1 MSFGR
6 CQIVISMSELYL
18 VLRSRLESV
27 AEWVT
32 IGDELSLAQKARG
45 FSDERVAREFPVSTR
60 TWIRWRTRGQVP
72 IHMLDRAA
80 EILHLEIERPA
91 RRSVAL
97 PEEEAVAQALDQLSA
112 QLAERDAELTRLL
125 VSLDRKLDVEI
136 TPRLD
141 ALEAAVRDLARQMT
155 PASTP

>member
-1 MSFGR
+1 
-6 CQIVISMSELYL
+6 MSELYL
-18 VLRSRLESV
+18 VLRSRLEAV

-32 IGDELSLAQKARG
+32 IGDELTLAQKARG

-97 PEEEAVAQALDQLSA
+97 PEEEAVAQALDLLSA
-112 QLAERDAELTRLL
+112 QIAERDAELTRLL
-125 VSLDRKLDVEI
+125 VSLDRKLDVEV

-141 ALEAAVRDLARQMT
+141 RIEGELRELARARLQET
-155 PASTP
+155 GPR